1 MNRHEFLSTKKKTYF
16 LFLRYDIFT
25 VSTQIKTNK
34 GALQV
39 NLRFLVLTTAM
50 LVLIGCSSDRQS
62 NIPEENNMNPLAD
75 GAFLLSK
82 VTITED
88 GEITEL
94 LRDQMKIYSNG
105 KFMFAFDNES
115 TGDMDV
121 GAGNASWVNGV
132 MIEEPLYNHD
142 GPLSGLSFDIT
153 IEPTE
158 TGFNQVLHGMKY
170 DDGRVLETMVE
181 EWNRAPGVVTPYDG
195 LWKLE
200 GRETDDPGLTEFS
213 EIKMIGGGHFIILQ
227 SAMYQGEKIRN
238 FGFGSLILMGSSK
251 VLETGMVGSWENY
264 SDWATEVTMKMVDE
278 NHLIQSFTFNG
289 RVITQKYVRI

>member
-1 MNRHEFLSTKKKTYF
+1 M
-16 LFLRYDIFT
+16 
-25 VSTQIKTNK
+25 
-34 GALQV
+34 
-39 NLRFLVLTTAM
+39 NLRFLVLIAAM
-50 LVLIGCSSDRQS
+50 QVLIGCSSDKQS
-62 NIPEENNMNPLAD
+62 NISEEINMNPLAD

-88 GEITEL
+88 GEVTEL
-94 LRDQMKIYSNG
+94 LRDQIKIYSNG
-105 KFMFAFDNES
+105 KYMFAFDNES

-121 GAGNASWVNGV
+121 GAGNANWVNGV
-132 MIEEPLYNHD
+132 MVEEPLFNHD
-142 GPLSGLSFDIT
+142 GPLSDLSFEIT

-158 TGFNQVLHGMKY
+158 KGFNQVLHGMKY

-200 GRETDDPGLTEFS
+200 SRETDDPELTEFN
-213 EIKMIGGGHFIILQ
+213 EIKMIGGGHFVILQ
-227 SAMYQGEKIRN
+227 SAIYEGEEVRN
-238 FGFGSLILMGSSK
+238 FGFGSLILTGSSK

-264 SDWATEVTMKMVDE
+264 SGWATEVNMEMVDE
-278 NHLIQSFTFNG
+278 DHLIQSFTFNG

>member
-1 MNRHEFLSTKKKTYF
+1 MNK
-16 LFLRYDIFT
+16 IFISVMT
-25 VSTQIKTNK
+25 V
-34 GALQV
+34 L
-39 NLRFLVLTTAM
+39 
-50 LVLIGCSSDRQS
+50 LVLIGCSSDKQP
-62 NIPEENNMNPLAD
+62 NISGDNNMNPLAD

-88 GEITEL
+88 GEVTEL

-115 TGDMDV
+115 TGNMDV
-121 GAGNASWVNGV
+121 GAGNASWIDGV
-132 MIEEPLYNHD
+132 MVEEPLFNHD

-158 TGFNQVLHGMKY
+158 MGFNQVLHGMEY

-181 EWNRAPGVVTPYDG
+181 EWSRAPGVVTPYDG

-200 GRETDDPGLTEFS
+200 GRETDNPELTEFS
-213 EIKMIGGGHFIILQ
+213 EIKMIGGGHFVILQ
-227 SAMYQGEKIRN
+227 SALNQGEKVRN

-264 SDWATEVTMKMVDE
+264 SNWATEVTMKMVDE
-278 NHLIQSFTFNG
+278 NHLTQSFTFNG
-289 RVITQKYVRI
+289 RAITQNYVRI

>member
-16 LFLRYDIFT
+16 LFLRYDIFK
-25 VSTQIKTNK
+25 VSTQIKTNI

-62 NIPEENNMNPLAD
+62 NILEENNMNPLAD

-88 GEITEL
+88 GKKTEL

-121 GAGNASWVNGV
+121 GAGNASWVDGV
-132 MIEEPLYNHD
+132 LVEEPLYNHD
-142 GPLSGLSFDIT
+142 GPLSDLSFDIT

-158 TGFNQVLHGMKY
+158 NGFNQVLHGMEY

-200 GRETDDPGLTEFS
+200 GRETDDPDLTEFS

-227 SAMYQGEKIRN
+227 SAMYQGEKVRN
-238 FGFGSLILMGSSK
+238 FGFGSLILMGSSR

-264 SDWATEVTMKMVDE
+264 SGWATEVTMKMVDD
-278 NHLIQSFTFNG
+278 NHLTQSFTLDG
-289 RVITQKYVRI
+289 RTITQNYVRI

>member
-1 MNRHEFLSTKKKTYF
+1 MKKIISLSITA
-16 LFLRYDIFT
+16 I
-25 VSTQIKTNK
+25 
-34 GALQV
+34 
-39 NLRFLVLTTAM
+39 LVLTS
-50 LVLIGCSSDRQS
+50 CSSDKQS
-62 NIPEENNMNPLAD
+62 NISEENTMNPLAD

-88 GEITEL
+88 GEVTEL

-115 TGDMDV
+115 TGEMDV
-121 GAGNASWVNGV
+121 GAGNARWVNGV
-132 MIEEPLYNHD
+132 LVEEPLYNHD
-142 GPLSGLSFDIT
+142 GPLSDLRFDIS

-158 TGFNQVLHGMKY
+158 NGFNQVLHGMEY

-200 GRETDDPGLTEFS
+200 SRETDNPELTEFS

-227 SAMYQGEKIRN
+227 SAMYQGEKVRN
-238 FGFGSLILMGSSK
+238 FGFGSLILTGASK
-251 VLETGMVGSWENY
+251 VLETGMVGSRKNF
-264 SDWATEVTMKMVDE
+264 SGWATEVTMKMVDDD
-278 NHLIQSFTFNG
+278 HLTQSFNFDG
-289 RVITQKYVRI
+289 RVVTQSYVRI

>member
-1 MNRHEFLSTKKKTYF
+1 MKKSF
-16 LFLRYDIFT
+16 SILMSIMLI
-25 VSTQIKTNK
+25 
-34 GALQV
+34 
-39 NLRFLVLTTAM
+39 LV
-50 LVLIGCSSDRQS
+50 GCSSDKQS
-62 NIPEENNMNPLAD
+62 NISEENTMNPLAD

-88 GEITEL
+88 GEKTEL

-132 MIEEPLYNHD
+132 LVEEPLYNHD
-142 GPLSGLSFDIT
+142 GPLSDLSFDIT

-158 TGFNQVLHGMKY
+158 NGFNQVLHGMEY

-200 GRETDDPGLTEFS
+200 GRETDDPELTEFS

-227 SAMYQGEKIRN
+227 SAMYQGEKVRN
-238 FGFGSLILMGSSK
+238 FGFGSLILTGASK

-264 SDWATEVTMKMVDE
+264 SDWATEVTMKMVDD
-278 NHLIQSFTFNG
+278 NHLTQSFNFNG
-289 RVITQKYVRI
+289 RSGHSELRSNLSNIGPRTAGPFCI

>member
-1 MNRHEFLSTKKKTYF
+1 MKKILSLLIST
-16 LFLRYDIFT
+16 LF
-25 VSTQIKTNK
+25 
-34 GALQV
+34 
-39 NLRFLVLTTAM
+39 VLT
-50 LVLIGCSSDRQS
+50 GCSSDKQS
-62 NIPEENNMNPLAD
+62 NLSEESNMNPLAD

-88 GEITEL
+88 GEVTEL
-94 LRDQMKIYSNG
+94 LRDQIKIYSNG
-105 KFMFAFDNES
+105 KYMFAFDNES

-121 GAGNASWVNGV
+121 GAGNANWVNGV
-132 MIEEPLYNHD
+132 MIEEPLFNHD
-142 GPLSGLSFDIT
+142 GPLSDLSFEIT

-158 TGFNQVLHGMKY
+158 KGFNQVLHGMKY

-200 GRETDDPGLTEFS
+200 SRETDDPELTEFN
-213 EIKMIGGGHFIILQ
+213 EIKMIGGGHFVILQ
-227 SAMYQGEKIRN
+227 SAVYQGEKVRN
-238 FGFGSLILMGSSK
+238 FGFGSLILTGSSK
-251 VLETGMVGSWENY
+251 VLETGMVGSWDNY
-264 SDWATEVTMKMVDE
+264 SGWATEVNMEMVDE

>member
-1 MNRHEFLSTKKKTYF
+1 MKKILMAVMT
-16 LFLRYDIFT
+16 
-25 VSTQIKTNK
+25 
-34 GALQV
+34 A
-39 NLRFLVLTTAM
+39 FLVFT
-50 LVLIGCSSDRQS
+50 GCSSDKQS
-62 NIPEENNMNPLAD
+62 NISEENTMNPLAD

-88 GEITEL
+88 GKTTEL
-94 LRDQMKIYSNG
+94 LRDQIKIYSNG

-121 GAGNASWVNGV
+121 GAGNANWVNGV
-132 MIEEPLYNHD
+132 MVEEPLYNHD
-142 GPLSGLSFDIT
+142 GPLSDLSFDIT

-158 TGFNQVLHGMKY
+158 NGFNQVLHGMEY

-200 GRETDDPGLTEFS
+200 GRETDDPELTEFS

-227 SAMYQGEKIRN
+227 SAMYQGEKVRN
-238 FGFGSLILMGSSK
+238 FGFGSLVLMGSSR
-251 VLETGMVGSWENY
+251 VLETGMVGSWDNY
-264 SDWATEVTMKMVDE
+264 SDWATEVTMKMVDDD
-278 NHLIQSFTFNG
+278 HMTQSFTFDG
-289 RVITQKYVRI
+289 RVITQNYVRI

>member
-1 MNRHEFLSTKKKTYF
+1 MKNFLMAVTAS
-16 LFLRYDIFT
+16 L
-25 VSTQIKTNK
+25 
-34 GALQV
+34 
-39 NLRFLVLTTAM
+39 LVLT
-50 LVLIGCSSDRQS
+50 GCSSDKQS
-62 NIPEENNMNPLAD
+62 NISEENAMNPLAD

-88 GEITEL
+88 GETTEL

-121 GAGNASWVNGV
+121 GAGNATWVNGV
-132 MIEEPLYNHD
+132 LIEEPLYNHD
-142 GPLSGLSFDIT
+142 GPLSDLSFDIT

-158 TGFNQVLHGMKY
+158 NGFNQVLHGMEY
-170 DDGRVLETMVE
+170 EDGRVLETMVE

-200 GRETDDPGLTEFS
+200 GRETDDPELTEFS
-213 EIKMIGGGHFIILQ
+213 EIKMIGGSHFIILQ
-227 SAMYQGEKIRN
+227 SAMYQGEKVRN
-238 FGFGSLILMGSSK
+238 CGFGSLILTGASK

-264 SDWATEVTMKMVDE
+264 SGWATEVNMEMVDE